1 MLKRKNSFSV
11 SLLCYLSSNF
21 THILLQ
27 RIPSLS
33 HSQRLSPSGYCVKV
47 TPKKGKA
54 KSLKATITVKNPA
67 LSLKVADVV
76 AVGATEQIT
85 ATVKPANTKV
95 AFTSSDDTIATV
107 DEKGVVTGVKA
118 GKVTIT
124 AKAGKTTKTVDME
137 VKNYVLNSV
146 AQTKADTFEASVA
159 GATKNIKTTDIVVK
173 NTENNVI
180 VPVKSVSV
188 DSKDATKVTFTTF
201 AGLTDGKTY
210 DVTLDGTTKQVVV
223 SNGTVASVSVDK
235 VTIPVATETEIKLVA
250 KDAQGVILEEVAYGA
265 QDASKYDF
273 TLTTN
278 NGYVNSSKLF
288 LNKVGDTATAEVTYK
303 TGKYDAN
310 GKPEGNVTSG
320 KVTITAVDQAAVN
333 NFGVKIANEAAK
345 AKKYDKIDANTQIAV
360 GESGMYAY
368 FQIKNADNNEVSNY
382 YDYSV
387 ESSDKNVL
395 MLDGSALD
403 TANGNRILVTPV
415 KAGTA
420 YLLIKKDNKIVNSV
434 AITVVA
440 ERAVATMDVDK
451 TSATLSN
458 KMTKTATVTASFK
471 DQYGKDFMGDGSVK
485 VTCLSTTAKDA
496 SDKAIDAKTVTA
508 NESGKYFTQNATGN
522 KVKVEFKA
530 NSIEAGTYQYKIS
543 YEKDSKEVC
552 AKTVTIVIQKPAD
565 PSKGTESFALDVDK
579 TEIDNLV
586 DDNHTTATDYVVT
599 ASVNQ
604 LINGVANQAIDTS
617 STLKDGSTVKSI
629 SYKLEDKDGK
639 NVTSTT
645 GAAISGGK
653 LTVTTV
659 SFVDTKATKNFGA
672 GTYKIT
678 ATVVTTKDSK
688 DTTKTF
694 TSTFTVK
701 DTQPAGSLSFE
712 KNTVEASSVK
722 DAVEKVVKFVY
733 GDTTYSAKDTAPEI
747 TSIEGITSKGN
758 KITKDNMSDT
768 FTGEVT
774 IKKVTFTV
782 GTAKYSVDVTADA
795 SQVIT
800 IK

>member
-1 MLKRKNSFSV
+1 MLQIPVLSTLLAVWSV
-11 SLLCYLSSNF
+11 EN
-21 THILLQ
+21 I
-27 RIPSLS
+27 
-33 HSQRLSPSGYCVKV
+33 VKV
-47 TPKKGKA
+47 TGKKGKKA
-54 KSLKATITVKNPA
+54 VKKTLKATITVKNPA
-67 LSLKVADVV
+67 LSVSAASEV
-76 AVGATEQIT
+76 AVGSTEAIK

-95 AFTSSDDTIATV
+95 TYTTSDATIATV

-118 GKVTIT
+118 GDVTIT
-124 AKAGKTTKTVDME
+124 VKAGKTTKTVKMA
-137 VKNYVLNSV
+137 VKNYVLKSV
-146 AQTKADTFEASVA
+146 AQTKADTFETSVA
-159 GATKNIKTTDIVVK
+159 GATKNIKATDITVK
-173 NTENNVI
+173 NTENNVT

-188 DSKDATKVTFTTF
+188 DSKDATKVTFATF

-250 KDAQGVILEEVAYGA
+250 KDAQGVILEEKVYDP
-265 QDASKYDF
+265 QNTSTPKYDF

-278 NGYVNSSKLF
+278 NGYVNGSKLY

-368 FQIKNADNNEVSNY
+368 FQIKNADNNEVSDY
-382 YDYSV
+382 YAYSV

-403 TANGNRILVTPV
+403 TAKGNRILVTPV

-458 KMTKTATVTASFK
+458 AMPKTATVTASFK
-471 DQYGKDFMGDGSVK
+471 DQYGKDFIGDGSVK

-508 NESGKYFTQNATGN
+508 NDGKKYFTPNAATGN

-530 NSIEAGTYQYKIS
+530 NTIDAGTYQYKIS

-552 AKTVTIVIQKPAD
+552 AKTV
-565 PSKGTESFALDVDK
+565 
-579 TEIDNLV
+579 
-586 DDNHTTATDYVVT
+586 YC
-599 ASVNQ
+599 
-604 LINGVANQAIDTS
+604 
-617 STLKDGSTVKSI
+617 
-629 SYKLEDKDGK
+629 
-639 NVTSTT
+639 
-645 GAAISGGK
+645 
-653 LTVTTV
+653 
-659 SFVDTKATKNFGA
+659 
-672 GTYKIT
+672 KI
-678 ATVVTTKDSK
+678 
-688 DTTKTF
+688 
-694 TSTFTVK
+694 
-701 DTQPAGSLSFE
+701 
-712 KNTVEASSVK
+712 
-722 DAVEKVVKFVY
+722 
-733 GDTTYSAKDTAPEI
+733 
-747 TSIEGITSKGN
+747 
-758 KITKDNMSDT
+758 
-768 FTGEVT
+768 
-774 IKKVTFTV
+774 
-782 GTAKYSVDVTADA
+782 
-795 SQVIT
+795 
-800 IK
+800 